1 MPSKP
6 TRRLNSNLASYT
18 IEPMNPELMNELN
31 ISFEKETTLSDKGG
45 SLAERETKY
54 HRENDDEIE
63 EKIEYPN
70 VE

>member
-1 MPSKP
+1 
-6 TRRLNSNLASYT
+6 
-18 IEPMNPELMNELN
+18 MNPELMNELN

-45 SLAERETKY
+45 SLTERETKY